1 VNEKTDCLTT
11 RHQKKF
17 HPSDSMSSELEEYRS
32 RQREKWSGGGSVPS
46 ATIDPPVTS
55 APPTRPDPQ
64 ATTSAPENVVHSSS
78 ANLSKV
84 HILPVGVDIAEPD
97 RLRAATQFL
106 SSKLASNSSIVKGE
120 VFKFQ
125 ETKYVVVG
133 TDPIAGG
140 SISRDTDFFVSGP
153 PVTELSKLQL
163 VALLGEPSD
172 TSPQNDEEI
181 SDKLFRESL
190 GPYIEGL
197 LGFEKSLLISN
208 QEIITVGNVRYVA
221 TAMDPIAPVDNGGL
235 SMITKDT
242 LVYIDV
248 DQAGEFAR
256 VHVPPFQDTLP
267 RVYDF
272 DIFEDYLRPYFS
284 MNPMNHYSVN
294 TQFVFHGVQFK
305 VVCVDPAG
313 DNRPRR
319 IGPST
324 MIHCEGLLHA
334 SLRNILPP
342 ELLEQLSTLPPG
354 LQMLLINT
362 ELLASADMLDR
373 FIDLQETLAARRGVS
388 SEVLSALPTEEFR
401 EDTSGIAREE
411 RPENA
416 TQCMICLSDFA
427 SGESIR
433 RLPCTHVYHQPCIDE
448 WLHRCTDC
456 PLCKTNVEQAFI
468 RSNTT

>member
-1 VNEKTDCLTT
+1 
-11 RHQKKF
+11 
-17 HPSDSMSSELEEYRS
+17 MSSDLDEYRS
-32 RQREKWSGGGSVPS
+32 RQREKWSGGGGTAVREPVVPVENPDSVV
-46 ATIDPPVTS
+46 DPVTNPITHPVPVS
-55 APPTRPDPQ
+55 Q
-64 ATTSAPENVVHSSS
+64 SSS
-78 ANLSKV
+78 SNLSKV
-84 HILPVGVDIAEPD
+84 HILPVGVDVQEPD
-97 RLRAATQFL
+97 RLAAATQYL
-106 SSKLASNSSIVKGE
+106 SGKLAAHSLVHKGE
-120 VFKFQ
+120 VFASGENKF
-125 ETKYVVVG
+125 VVVG
-133 TDPIAGG
+133 TDPVVGG
-140 SISRDTDFFVSGP
+140 SISRETDFFVSGP
-153 PVTELSKLQL
+153 PVTELTKLQL
-163 VALLGEPSD
+163 VALLEEPSNP
-172 TSPQNDEEI
+172 SPTDDEV
-181 SDKLFRESL
+181 SDKLFRENL
-190 GPYIEGL
+190 GPYIEGIL
-197 LGFEKSLLISN
+197 CCEKSLLVSSN
-208 QEIITVGNVRYVA
+208 EIITVDNVRYVA
-221 TAMDPIAPVDNGGL
+221 TAMDPIPPVESSGL
-235 SMITKDT
+235 GMITKDT

-256 VHVPPFQDTLP
+256 VHVLPFQDTLP